1 MAPSDDE
8 NTLDEWRQWND
19 PVIAQF
25 RENAGEI
32 ASGYYEGVPLIL
44 LHTVGA
50 KSGQERVHPL
60 TCDVDGDRLFV
71 VASRG
76 GDDRNPDW
84 FHNLVAHPKV
94 IVEMGGDRFRMV
106 ATVADEPER
115 TRLFEKRASW
125 RPVFR
130 EYQAQTDR
138 VIPVVIFTH
147 DPESDD
153 R

>member
-1 MAPSDDE
+1 MAADDE
-8 NTLDEWRQWND
+8 ELAGWQQWND

-25 RENAGEI
+25 REHAGEVT
-32 ASGYYEGVPLIL
+32 SGYYEGVPLIL

-50 KSGQERVHPL
+50 RSGEERVHPL
-60 TCDVDGDRLFV
+60 TYDVDGDRLFV

-84 FHNLVAHPKV
+84 FHNVVANPEV
-94 IVEMGGDRFRMV
+94 VVERGPDRFAMR

-115 TRLFEKRASW
+115 TRLFEQRAAW

-130 EYQAQTDR
+130 EYEAKTER
-138 VIPVVIFTH
+138 VIPVVVLTPVAT
-147 DPESDD
+147 PEA
-153 R
+153 